1 MEMNIEEISQARR
14 RIDVEIDAG
23 EVTRKLDQ
31 AYRELSKKAKVKG
44 FRPGKVPRRILEQYY
59 SQQVLSDVKSD
70 LIEESFSQVLE
81 KSNLYPLGNPAL
93 EDGVMKQGESFKY
106 TIVMEVRPNFELK
119 DYRGISV
126 EKEIVNVSE
135 DDVDKKLEEIREA
148 HANLNPITTDR
159 QIRDGDYVI
168 IDFEAFW
175 NKEPLKDLNG
185 QDVLIQVGSGNFY
198 PEIEAD
204 LPGLKKGSGKE
215 IAVTFE
221 EDFQD
226 KRLAGKDVVFS
237 VHVKDIKEKELPM
250 LNNSFA
256 KSLGGDIKSLAGLR
270 KRVKHDIIL
279 QEEKRVDGELKKR
292 LLKKITD
299 SVDFEL
305 PQAAVEGEIERSI
318 ATFKQNLMLR
328 GARFESTGFSEEKMR
343 EDLREG
349 AEQRVK
355 EDLVLGKIAD
365 QEKIDL
371 DEDTIREGFKNLAAQ
386 TGRDMAQLRRYYEE
400 NRLMDSFRNQL
411 LVEKILN
418 HCVQGANIKEV
429 AQLSEKSQEE
439 RKDP

>member
-1 MEMNIEEISQARR
+1 MEMNIEEISQVKR

-23 EVTRKLDQ
+23 EVTTKLDQ

-70 LIEESFSQVLE
+70 LIEKSFSQVLE
-81 KSNLYPLGNPAL
+81 KSNLYPLGKPSL

-106 TIVMEVRPNFELK
+106 TIVMEVKPNFELK
-119 DYRGISV
+119 DYKGISV

-159 QIRDGDYVI
+159 EIRDGDYVI
-168 IDFEAFW
+168 IDFDAFS
-175 NKEPLKDLNG
+175 NKEPMKDLNG
-185 QDVLIQVGSGNFY
+185 QDILIQVGSGNFY
-198 PEIEAD
+198 PEIES
-204 LPGLKKGSGKE
+204 GLLGLRKGSGKE
-215 IAVTFE
+215 IAVTFK

-226 KRLAGKDVVFS
+226 RTLAGKAVVFS
-237 VHVKDIKEKELPM
+237 VHVKDIKEKELPK
-250 LNNSFA
+250 LNNNFA

-270 KRVKHDIIL
+270 KRVKQDIIL
-279 QEEKRVDGELKKR
+279 QEERRVDRELKKR
-292 LLKKITD
+292 LLKKIAD
-299 SVDFEL
+299 SVEFEL
-305 PQAAVEGEIERSI
+305 PQAAVEEEIERSI

-328 GARFESTGFSEEKMR
+328 GARFESTGLSEEKMR

-365 QEKIDL
+365 LEKIDL

-418 HCVQGANIKEV
+418 HCVQGANITEV

-439 RKDP
+439 RQEP

>member
-1 MEMNIEEISQARR
+1 MEMNIEEISQVKR

-23 EVTRKLDQ
+23 EVTTKLDQ

-70 LIEESFSQVLE
+70 LIEKSFSQVLE
-81 KSNLYPLGNPAL
+81 ESNLYPLGKPSL

-106 TIVMEVRPNFELK
+106 TIVMEVKPNFELK

-159 QIRDGDYVI
+159 EIRDGDYVI
-168 IDFEAFW
+168 IDFEAFS
-175 NKEPLKDLNG
+175 NKAPVEDLNG
-185 QDVLIQVGSGNFY
+185 QDILIQVGSGNFY
-198 PEIEAD
+198 PEIES
-204 LPGLKKGSGKE
+204 GLLGLEKGSGKE
-215 IAVTFE
+215 IAVAFK

-226 KRLAGKDVVFS
+226 SRLAGKAVVFS
-237 VHVKDIKEKELPM
+237 VHVKDIKEKELPK
-250 LNNSFA
+250 LNNNFA

-270 KRVKHDIIL
+270 KKVKQDIIL
-279 QEEKRVDGELKKR
+279 QEERRVDRELKKR
-292 LLKKITD
+292 VLKKITD
-299 SVDFEL
+299 SVEFEL
-305 PQAAVEGEIERSI
+305 PQAAVEEEIERSI

-328 GARFESTGFSEEKMR
+328 GARFESTGLSEEKMR

-365 QEKIDL
+365 LEKIHL
-371 DEDTIREGFKNLAAQ
+371 DDDTIREGFKNLAAQ

-418 HCVQGANIKEV
+418 HCVQGANITEV

-439 RKDP
+439 RQEP

>member
-1 MEMNIEEISQARR
+1 MEMNIEEISQVKR

-23 EVTRKLDQ
+23 EVTTKLDQ

-70 LIEESFSQVLE
+70 LIEKSFSQVLE
-81 KSNLYPLGNPAL
+81 KSNLYPLGKPSL

-106 TIVMEVRPNFELK
+106 TIVMEVKPNFELK

-159 QIRDGDYVI
+159 EIRDGDYVI
-168 IDFEAFW
+168 IDFEAFS

-185 QDVLIQVGSGNFY
+185 QDILIQVGSGNFY
-198 PEIEAD
+198 PEIES
-204 LPGLKKGSGKE
+204 GLLGLRKGSGRE
-215 IAVTFE
+215 IAATFK

-226 KRLAGKDVVFS
+226 NRLAGKAVVFS
-237 VHVKDIKEKELPM
+237 VHIKDIKEKELPK
-250 LNNSFA
+250 LNNNFA

-270 KRVKHDIIL
+270 KRVKQDIIL
-279 QEEKRVDGELKKR
+279 QEERRVDRELKKR
-292 LLKKITD
+292 LLKKIAD
-299 SVDFEL
+299 FVEFEL
-305 PQAAVEGEIERSI
+305 PQAAVEEEIERSI

-328 GARFESTGFSEEKMR
+328 GARFESTGLSEEKMR

-365 QEKIDL
+365 LEKIDL

-386 TGRDMAQLRRYYEE
+386 TGRDMAQLRTYYEE
-400 NRLMDSFRNQL
+400 NRLMNSFRNQL

-418 HCVQGANIKEV
+418 HCVQGANITEV

-439 RKDP
+439 RQEP